1 MAADQTVTLPSPT
14 TRSISLSHPGVLHKQ
29 RRARGA
35 IQKTKTKF
43 SSAYLVNL
51 CVHRRNG
58 SERRIGRGRGKRA
71 GYRSI
76 REIAE
81 ASCRWFVRTFVAKD
95 DRGAPLYWRV
105 WRRCAAAAR
114 AAAAVSRRRPRGGG
128 RGGAAVRQ
136 ATVVAAVR
144 ARPVA
149 PLTCEG
155 RDTREGESCRCTRR
169 GGAWPLRCH
178 RSRLG
183 TTQHTNTHCIGVT
196 SRRTPTE
203 PSVAGRMCYF
213 RAFIRH
219 MKG

>member
-14 TRSISLSHPGVLHKQ
+14 TRSISLSHPGVLHRQ

-43 SSAYLVNL
+43 SSAYLVKL

-155 RDTREGESCRCTRR
+155 RDTREGESGRCTRR

-178 RSRLG
+178 RS
-183 TTQHTNTHCIGVT
+183 
-196 SRRTPTE
+196 
-203 PSVAGRMCYF
+203 
-213 RAFIRH
+213 
-219 MKG
+219 